1 MWAKSLA
8 FYRTFRYHNSA
19 FRKFLQAAWPP
30 EEDVM
35 VHIITDSTSD
45 LTVQEAEALNVR
57 LIHMRVIFED
67 GVYTD
72 GVDITKEEFYAKQAE
87 AKVLPKTTQ
96 LNPQEYCD
104 AFQALLENGDEVVA
118 ILISSKLSG
127 SFQSACIAKEMLDG
141 GERLHLVDSLNVT
154 IGEGL
159 LVREAVRLRDAGK
172 SAAEIA
178 AEIEG
183 LRSRVRFIAFVG
195 TLKYL
200 KMGGRISA
208 STAALGTML
217 NISPV
222 VAIVDGEVKSV
233 GKVRGSQKIMA
244 YTLDFAREY
253 PVDTRYPVIFGHSRC
268 QKTMETYRDKVT
280 EALGIRDHTWDEL
293 GAVIGT
299 HAGPGCYGLAYTGLK

>member
-1 MWAKSLA
+1 MAV
-8 FYRTFRYHNSA
+8 
-19 FRKFLQAAWPP
+19 Q
-30 EEDVM
+30 
-35 VHIITDSTSD
+35 IITDSTSD
-45 LTVQEAEALNVR
+45 LTAEELRELGVHV
-57 LIHMRVIFED
+57 IHMRVIFEG

-96 LNPQEYCD
+96 VNPGEFCD
-104 AFQALLENGDEVVA
+104 AFQPLLDTGDEVVA
-118 ILISSKLSG
+118 ILLSSKLSG
-127 SFQSACIAKEMLDG
+127 SFQSAVIAKDMVEG
-141 GERLHLVDSLNVT
+141 AERLHLVDSLNVT
-154 IGEGL
+154 LGEGL

-172 SAAEIA
+172 SGAEIA
-178 AEIEG
+178 AAIEA
-183 LRSRVRFIAFVG
+183 LRSRVRFVAFVG

-222 VAIVDGEVKSV
+222 VAVVDGEVKSV

-244 YTLDFAREY
+244 YTLDFAKEY
-253 PVDTRYPVIFGHSRC
+253 PVDTRHCVVFGHSRC
-268 QKTMETYRDKVT
+268 QKTMEAYRDKVT
-280 EALGIRDHTWDEL
+280 AALGIRDWAWDEL

-299 HAGPGCYGLAYTGLK
+299 HAGPGCYGLAYIGLK

>member
-1 MWAKSLA
+1 
-8 FYRTFRYHNSA
+8 
-19 FRKFLQAAWPP
+19 
-30 EEDVM
+30 M

>member
-1 MWAKSLA
+1 MA
-8 FYRTFRYHNSA
+8 
-19 FRKFLQAAWPP
+19 
-30 EEDVM
+30 

-45 LTVQEAEALNVR
+45 LTVQEAQALNVR
-57 LIHMRVIFED
+57 LIHMRVTFED

-72 GVDITKEEFYAKQAE
+72 GVDIDKDQFYAKQAQ

-96 LNPQEYCD
+96 VNPQEYCD
-104 AFQALLENGDEVVA
+104 AFQPLLENGDEAVA
-118 ILISSKLSG
+118 ILMSSKLSG
-127 SFQSACIAKEMLDG
+127 TFQSAVIAQSMVEG

-178 AEIEG
+178 AALEE
-183 LRSRVRFIAFVG
+183 LRGRVRFIAFIG

-208 STAALGTML
+208 STAALGTVL

-233 GKVRGSQKIMA
+233 GRVRGAQKILS
-244 YTLDFAREY
+244 YTLDFAAHY
-253 PVDTRYPVIFGHSRC
+253 PVDSRHCVMFGHSQC
-268 QKTMETYRDKVT
+268 LETMEPYRDKVVK
-280 EALGIRDHTWDEL
+280 ALGIRDHAWDEL
-293 GAVIGT
+293 GAVIGV
-299 HAGPGCYGLAYTGLK
+299 HAGPGCYGLAYIGLK